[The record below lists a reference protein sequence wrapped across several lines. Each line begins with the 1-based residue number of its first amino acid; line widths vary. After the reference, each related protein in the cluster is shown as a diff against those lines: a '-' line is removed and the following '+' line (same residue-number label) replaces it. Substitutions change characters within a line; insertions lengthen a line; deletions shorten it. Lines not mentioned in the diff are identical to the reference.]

1 MNADGPHRPRR
12 SITAKE
18 IARLSGVSRSTVSA
32 VLNGKRNVRE
42 STRRKVLECIR
53 HENYQSGMIAKTL
66 VGELSR
72 MVAVLASNLGTPFH
86 MMMFRG
92 INAVLEAQGY
102 HILFHNVRPEDQ
114 ADPGTLASLHA
125 YRPAGYILLKGAEG
139 PRSEHAREIVAE
151 GVPLVSHG
159 KIEGVETHSVNFDN
173 RAGMKLATDYVI
185 DHGHRRLG
193 HIAGPTFSQGARERK
208 LGFVESLIEHDIAVS
223 ESKIADAGETA
234 TAGYIA
240 ALDMLRDPETRPTA
254 LLCFN
259 DMVAMGVYRAAH
271 ELSLDIPGDLS
282 VVGFDG
288 IDLTALLGPPLT
300 SVDIHPR
307 ELGEHAAELLVS
319 VIQNETGRGVVTEW
333 LNPNIIERAS
343 VRQI

>member
-1 MNADGPHRPRR
+1 MEGHGRSRARR
-12 SITAKE
+12 GITTSE
-18 IARLSGVSRSTVSA
+18 IARLSEVSRSTVSA
-32 VLNGKRNVRE
+32 VLSGRRNVRE
-42 STRRKVLECIR
+42 GTRRKVLECIR
-53 HENYQSGMIAKTL
+53 EQNYGSGMIAKAL

-72 MVAVLASNLGTPFH
+72 MVAVLAPNVGNPFH
-86 MMMFRG
+86 MMVFRG
-92 INAVLEAQGY
+92 IAEVLDAKGY
-102 HILFHNVRPEDQ
+102 HILFHNVRTEDQ
-114 ADPGTLASLHA
+114 TDPETLASLHA

-173 RAGMKLATDYVI
+173 RAGMKLAADYAI

-223 ESKIADAGETA
+223 ESKIMDAGETA
-234 TAGYIA
+234 TAGYVA
-240 ALDMLRDPETRPTA
+240 GLDMLRDPETRPTA

-307 ELGEHAAELLVS
+307 QLGEHAAELLVR
-319 VIQNETGRGVVTEW
+319 VIRNETGRGVVTEW
-333 LNPNIIERAS
+333 LHPQIVERAS